1 MKYNGLITEYQ
12 KSVGTELPY
21 WDYGVVEDG
30 TKKIDPILH
39 YGCFTLG
46 YNQPSIV
53 DKVADTVKNLKPEIA
68 ETLVP
73 NETLRLN
80 HVSFQL
86 QDKLKQITGYN
97 SFYCLSGSDA
107 NEGAVKLASAYHHA
121 RGNKQKKMIV
131 SFLDSYHGS
140 TFLTSSIGCENLM
153 ADPFY
158 TMDRHSGVKRVSRRF
173 KIEDIDWTNVA
184 AIMVET
190 CSYGGDMSPNSNE
203 FWHKLKTIQE
213 QHDVLLI
220 VDDIFMGGGKTGNY
234 VGWKHLPVTPDIFT
248 MGKAI
253 TGGFFPLAITF
264 YSDNVKQSLPDN
276 FRWDHG
282 FTYNFSIPGV
292 VSALEYLDM
301 LEQDKILD
309 KHDELVSRAIKVFE
323 EAGYHVLNRFGLYF
337 MVRKQSYGMLYMIPM
352 NATDEYFNVLERN
365 LNDSN

>member
-12 KSVGTELPY
+12 KPVETELPY
-21 WDYGVVEDG
+21 WNYGVIENG
-30 TKKIDPILH
+30 NKIIDPILH

-53 DKVADTVKNLKPEIA
+53 DKVADTVKSLKPEMA
-68 ETLVP
+68 ETLIP

-158 TMDRHSGVKRVSRRF
+158 TMDRYSGVKRVSRRF
-173 KIEDIDWTNVA
+173 KIEDVDWSEVS

-190 CSYGGDMSPNSNE
+190 CSYGGDMSPNPDE
-203 FWHKLKTIQE
+203 FWQKLKTIQE
-213 QHDVLLI
+213 QHDVLII

-253 TGGFFPLAITF
+253 TGGFFPLAFTL
-264 YSDNVKQSLPDN
+264 YSESVKKTLPEN

-292 VSALEYLDM
+292 VSALEYLRII
-301 LEQDKILD
+301 EEDKIMDRHNEIIALAD
-309 KHDELVSRAIKVFE
+309 AVFGQ
-323 EAGYHVLNRFGLYF
+323 AGYHVLNRFGLYY
-337 MVRKQSYGMLYMIPM
+337 MVRKQSQGMLYMIPM
-352 NATDEYFNVLERN
+352 NADAEYFQALEKN
-365 LNDSN
+365 LNDDN